1 MTPKKNLI
9 EAAQADGS
17 MDRLNQ
23 LLSASH
29 ILLCESNNLIEEA
42 ADIMGQH
49 GLLLGMLKKRHNEL
63 VKASDN
69 YFSEFGSM
77 ITTEKSK
84 MDMFSDMDDFDNVF
98 RKWAKISKDW
108 KSTRDKNS
116 IEYAEKTTES
126 SKKETYTKGV
136 G

>member
-1 MTPKKNLI
+1 MIPKKNLI

-23 LLSASH
+23 LLSATH

-42 ADIMGQH
+42 SDLMAEK
-49 GLLLGMLKKRHNEL
+49 GLMLGMLKKRHNDL

-84 MDMFSDMDDFDNVF
+84 MDMFSDMDDFDLSF
-98 RKWAKISKDW
+98 RQWAKISKEW
-108 KSTRDKNS
+108 
-116 IEYAEKTTES
+116 EA
-126 SKKETYTKGV
+126 KK
-136 G
+136 

>member
-1 MTPKKNLI
+1 MIPKKNLI

-42 ADIMGQH
+42 SDLMNQH
-49 GLLLGMLKKRHNEL
+49 GLLLGMLKKRHNDL

-69 YFSEFGSM
+69 YFSEFASM
-77 ITTEKSK
+77 ITTDKSK
-84 MDMFSDMDDFDNVF
+84 MDMFSDMDDFDEKF
-98 RKWAKISKDW
+98 RRWAKITKEW
-108 KSTRDKNS
+108 
-116 IEYAEKTTES
+116 EA
-126 SKKETYTKGV
+126 KK
-136 G
+136 